1 MASDSGK
8 LSYGYRCRYYH
19 SFIDGIYRGLFYGDY
34 RVRQLGY
41 SSSINNLT
49 LVLATMLASY
59 LANVDWH
66 LPFLVYTL
74 PAIPLILSVFIRR
87 TPAAPEPVG
96 SDGETQEGRLAEGG
110 CGHGILFSGDFPG
123 IGYHLLHFIPGGSA
137 RQPKFLLGAFGVLVF
152 PGYHVARLFPFPDHP
167 RLRGSVNLVSLIM
180 ICAGLLFIGLFKAHF
195 WLIAGCTLVGLGYGI
210 IQPIIYDKAAAAA
223 PPQLATL
230 ALSVVMSVNYL
241 AIVLCPF
248 IIDLLRNILH
258 MQENASLSS

>member
-1 MASDSGK
+1 MLPGFF
-8 LSYGYRCRYYH
+8 LSP
-19 SFIDGIYRGLFYGDY
+19 I
-34 RVRQLGY
+34 
-41 SSSINNLT
+41 
-49 LVLATMLASY
+49 
-59 LANVDWH
+59 
-66 LPFLVYTL
+66 
-74 PAIPLILSVFIRR
+74 IR
-87 TPAAPEPVG
+87 
-96 SDGETQEGRLAEGG
+96 
-110 CGHGILFSGDFPG
+110 
-123 IGYHLLHFIPGGSA
+123 
-137 RQPKFLLGAFGVLVF
+137 
-152 PGYHVARLFPFPDHP
+152 

-258 MQENASLSS
+258 MQGERFPFILNAVLAFVAVLLTWRYRNSYAFGLDRSYYQSDK